1 MKKILAAFLTIT
13 LPIWLIPIFLLT
25 FCATGFIK
33 IYEVILEILE
43 GKVHD

>member
-1 MKKILAAFLTIT
+1 LTIT
-13 LPIWLIPIFLLT
+13 LPIWAIPIFLLT
-25 FCATGFIK
+25 FFATGFIK